1 MDMAVLPHHQGILL
15 QVRHVVEGRERV
27 ELEHQPAHV
36 SVEESLRHI
45 VRVFLVIDML
55 VMSAM
60 LASPE
65 QRGVFKGPGAKQQR
79 AEPHHPMRLKGQVR
93 IKPVIAERD
102 GKSGREEHEKEERDL
117 EPVDS
122 KEPDIDWDRSQ
133 GEKQCADEKRAD
145 EPVDSLEGYSRK
157 HILAGQWKIRGR
169 SAAIH
174 HVTGCLREGHSS
186 LDLPDRAIY

>member
-1 MDMAVLPHHQGILL
+1 
-15 QVRHVVEGRERV
+15 
-27 ELEHQPAHV
+27 
-36 SVEESLRHI
+36 
-45 VRVFLVIDML
+45 
-55 VMSAM
+55 
-60 LASPE
+60 
-65 QRGVFKGPGAKQQR
+65 
-79 AEPHHPMRLKGQVR
+79 MRLKGQVR

-157 HILAGQWKIRGR
+157 HILPGQWEIRITQSR
-169 SAAIH
+169 
-174 HVTGCLREGHSS
+174 HSS
-186 LDLPDRAIY
+186 RHLAAYVRPTLASIYRFVPYIFSRARAGAVAALPQDAAELRLTPGQGR

>member
-1 MDMAVLPHHQGILL
+1 
-15 QVRHVVEGRERV
+15 
-27 ELEHQPAHV
+27 
-36 SVEESLRHI
+36 
-45 VRVFLVIDML
+45 
-55 VMSAM
+55 
-60 LASPE
+60 
-65 QRGVFKGPGAKQQR
+65 
-79 AEPHHPMRLKGQVR
+79 MRLKGQVR

-102 GKSGREEHEKEERDL
+102 GKSDREEHEKEERDL

-186 LDLPDRAIY
+186 LDLPDRAIYFSRRSVGPSFTLACGRTRWCPGFQDATKRVPTVPSKSLAPIQDPEI